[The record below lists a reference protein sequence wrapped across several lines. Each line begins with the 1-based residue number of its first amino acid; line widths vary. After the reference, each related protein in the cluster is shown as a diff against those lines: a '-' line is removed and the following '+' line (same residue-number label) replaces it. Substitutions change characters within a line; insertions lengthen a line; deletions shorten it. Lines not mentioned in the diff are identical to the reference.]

1 MIQTVFKLYI
11 KMNSTNVSLK
21 QKNNIETTMKIATF
35 HCPGKNSALAP
46 TLESSLKL
54 VSGSVNLLYS
64 ISWLFEYTL

>member
-35 HCPGKNSALAP
+35 HCPEKFRIGTNLRIITEACKW
-46 TLESSLKL
+46 
-54 VSGSVNLLYS
+54 VS
-64 ISWLFEYTL
+64 